1 MVYNS
6 SMKKMK
12 TAPTHSSNTRQS
24 IRAKHFFDT
33 AFKTFSLADNVR
45 SIPAIDGLKPSQRK
59 ALYGTLD
66 RGENANFLQVERLAS
81 LIAAV
86 TDYHHGAGSMEKT
99 IAGMGATKYP
109 GSNNMNLF
117 VPEGQ
122 FGSRLT
128 KEPGAGRYIETMLSP
143 YFRQLFKKDDDAILE
158 HNYLDKERL
167 EPKLYLPILPLVL
180 VNGASG
186 TGTGHACEIKSYH
199 PTEIRDAVMNVLAGK
214 KLKPGTLTPWF
225 RGFHGTVKRNPET
238 GQVIM
243 TGKMQIVNTT
253 KIIITELPVGVFL
266 DDYKSHLHNLMEPRR
281 NKEGEI
287 IEPALVKDYVD
298 SSTEDGFEFTITVPR
313 TTTDLS
319 EEELYQKFKLI
330 SRDTENFTIWNR
342 DGVLQRF
349 NSAEAIIEEFMTWRL
364 GFFEVRRQKLIS
376 DTNEAIRF
384 QSEVVRFIKFY
395 LANVKVFRDT
405 SKKALIDLMT
415 VVNDFPDYD
424 RLLSMAIW
432 NLTKDKIA
440 ELEKKL
446 NDLKAYLA
454 TLEADSAGEMYKREL
469 KAFKYEE
476 ELL

>member
-1 MVYNS
+1 
-6 SMKKMK
+6 MKK
-12 TAPTHSSNTRQS
+12 PTTPVIHSSNTKQS
-24 IRAKHFFDT
+24 IRARHFFNT

-45 SIPAIDGLKPSQRK
+45 SIPDIDGLKPSQRK

-128 KEPGAGRYIETMLSP
+128 PEPGAGRYIETMLSP
-143 YFRQLFKKDDDAILE
+143 YFRQLFKKDDDAILV

-167 EPKLYLPILPLVL
+167 EPKRYLPILPLML
-180 VNGASG
+180 INGSSG
-186 TGTGHACEIKSYH
+186 TGTGHASEIKSYH
-199 PTEIRDAVMNVLAGK
+199 PNEIRDAVMNIISGK

-225 RGFHGTVKRNPET
+225 RGFHGTVDRNPET
-238 GQVIM
+238 GQVST
-243 TGKMQIVNTT
+243 TGILKVINST
-253 KIIITELPVGVFL
+253 KIVITELPVGVFL
-266 DDYKSHLHNLMEPRR
+266 DSYKDHIHNLMEPRR
-281 NKEGEI
+281 NKAGDI
-287 IEPALVKDYVD
+287 IENALVKDYVD
-298 SSTEDGFEFTITVPR
+298 ASTEDGFEFTLTVPR
-313 TTTDLS
+313 TTTELDLDT
-319 EEELYQKFKLI
+319 LYQKFKMI
-330 SRDTENFTIWNR
+330 SRDTENFTIWNKEGR
-342 DGVLQRF
+342 LQRF
-349 NSAEAIIEEFMTWRL
+349 ESAEAVIEEFVSWRL
-364 GFFEVRRQKLIS
+364 DFYEVRRQKMIS
-376 DTNEAIRF
+376 DTVESIRF
-384 QSEVVRFIKFY
+384 QSEVIRFIKFY
-395 LANVKVFRDT
+395 LSNVKVFRDT
-405 SKKALIDLMT
+405 SKKDLIQLMLD
-415 VVNDFPDYD
+415 NNFPDYD

-446 NDLKAYLA
+446 GELKTYLA
-454 TLEADSAGEMYKREL
+454 TLESDTAGDMYKREL

-476 ELL
+476 